1 MVVACKGL
9 KKHVVI
15 SHRKESFS
23 RPTKST
29 TIKCGSTLLFLCSEW
44 YMTTASYAKSCLMM
58 ICLQLGEK
66 EESTLND
73 NSCVCFDQHLIV
85 VVVSKPSESLL
96 YQCRVKTLI
105 NHFGE
110 RTGTS
115 KQSGFLNFP

>member
-1 MVVACKGL
+1 MVYDDGKLCKEL
-9 KKHVVI
+9 FEDDLFTVRRE
-15 SHRKESFS
+15 RK
-23 RPTKST
+23 
-29 TIKCGSTLLFLCSEW
+29 W
-44 YMTTASYAKSCLMM
+44 
-58 ICLQLGEK
+58 
-66 EESTLND
+66 TLND